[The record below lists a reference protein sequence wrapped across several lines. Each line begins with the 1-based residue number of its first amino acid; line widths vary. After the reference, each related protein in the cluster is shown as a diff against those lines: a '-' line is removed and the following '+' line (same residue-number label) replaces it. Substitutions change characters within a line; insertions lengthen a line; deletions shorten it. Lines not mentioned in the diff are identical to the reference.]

1 MTKKKA
7 KRPRAT
13 KRRRKSPLFLDAARE
28 DAKMLSAFTDREI
41 FQRVVEVV
49 LAYWRYHQ
57 QDAFADWFESVTCVM
72 HGTMGPFCWSRRQT
86 RSVLILQYATEEA
99 WTPHLSERWPWSA
112 MRTCCGRS
120 PITTRIHHCAYYS
133 KYGLGAA

>member
-1 MTKKKA
+1 MTNKKA

-57 QDAFADWFESVTCVM
+57 QDAFADWFESVYLCDAWDN
-72 HGTMGPFCWSRRQT
+72 GAFLLEP
-86 RSVLILQYATEEA
+86 ATDQVSTHTAEEA

-112 MRTCCGRS
+112 MRTCC
-120 PITTRIHHCAYYS
+120 
-133 KYGLGAA
+133 